1 MSFQICNVDHPN
13 SPVNTCAF
21 CVFEAPDNITNLK
34 IALERF
40 QDQVDNLHKR
50 TWRYNMEVQQ
60 HVQWVKHNIMYTC
73 TEETQSGSS

>member
-21 CVFEAPDNITNLK
+21 CVFEAPDNM
-34 IALERF
+34 RF

-50 TWRYNMEVQQ
+50 TWRYN
-60 HVQWVKHNIMYTC
+60 NMYNGLNTI
-73 TEETQSGSS
+73 

>member
-50 TWRYNMEVQQ
+50 TWRYNMEVQ
-60 HVQWVKHNIMYTC
+60 HGLNTI
-73 TEETQSGSS
+73 